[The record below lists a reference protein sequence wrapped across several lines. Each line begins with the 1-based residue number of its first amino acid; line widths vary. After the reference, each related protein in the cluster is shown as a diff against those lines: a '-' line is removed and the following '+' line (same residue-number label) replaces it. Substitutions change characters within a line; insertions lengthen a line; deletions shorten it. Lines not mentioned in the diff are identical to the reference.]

1 MTNLA
6 DLRIL
11 IADDHEVFRRGVRD
25 IIEEQPGWQ
34 VVAEAGN
41 GRQAVEMARE
51 LQPDIVVL
59 DISMPELNGLDAAR
73 QILQASPGC
82 EILILTLHDSEQLAE
97 EVLKAGVR
105 AYILKSDAAHDLV
118 AALSALQRHQPMFT
132 SKIAGMVLDGFLH
145 STRSAK
151 VSQVAVE
158 LTARERE
165 IVQLLAEGK
174 SNKEVARALGIS
186 VKTAETHRANVMHK
200 LGLHSTAELVR
211 YALRN
216 RIATE

>member
-1 MTNLA
+1 MPS
-6 DLRIL
+6 LRIL
-11 IADDHEVFRRGVRD
+11 IADDHEVFRRGVRGVL
-25 IIEEQPGWQ
+25 EEQPGWQ
-34 VVAEAGN
+34 VVGEAGN
-41 GRQAVEMARE
+41 GRRAVEMARE
-51 LQPDIVVL
+51 LQPDVVVL
-59 DISMPELNGLDAAR
+59 DISMPELNGLDATR
-73 QILQASPGC
+73 QILQVSPAS

-105 AYILKSDAAHDLV
+105 AYILKSDAAQDLV
-118 AALSALQRHQPMFT
+118 AAVSALQRHTPLFT
-132 SKIAGMVLDGFLH
+132 SKIAGMVLEGFLH
-145 STRSAK
+145 STKSSRSA
-151 VSQVAVE
+151 QIAVD

-174 SNKEVARALGIS
+174 SNKEVATTLGIS

-216 RIATE
+216 RIATD

>member
-1 MTNLA
+1 M
-6 DLRIL
+6 
-11 IADDHEVFRRGVRD
+11 V
-25 IIEEQPGWQ
+25 W
-34 VVAEAGN
+34 
-41 GRQAVEMARE
+41 
-51 LQPDIVVL
+51 
-59 DISMPELNGLDAAR
+59 DATR
-73 QILQASPGC
+73 QIMQVSPGS

-105 AYILKSDAAHDLV
+105 AYILKSDAAQDLV
-118 AALSALQRHQPMFT
+118 AAVSALQRHTPLFT
-132 SKIAGMVLDGFLH
+132 SKIAGMVLEGFLH
-145 STRSAK
+145 STKTSKGA
-151 VSQVAVE
+151 QMAVE

-174 SNKEVARALGIS
+174 SNKEVATILGIS

>member
-1 MTNLA
+1 MA
-6 DLRIL
+6 ELRIL

-25 IIEEQPGWQ
+25 VLEDQTGWQ
-34 VVAEAGN
+34 VVGEAAN
-41 GRQAVEMARE
+41 GRQAVDMARE

-59 DISMPELNGLDAAR
+59 DISMPELNGLDATR
-73 QILQASPGC
+73 QILQVSPGS

-97 EVLKAGVR
+97 EVLRAGVR
-105 AYILKSDAAHDLV
+105 AYILKSDAAQDLV
-118 AALSALQRHQPMFT
+118 SAVSALQRHMPLFT
-132 SKIAGMVLDGFLH
+132 SKIAGMVLEGFLH
-145 STRSAK
+145 STKSSK
-151 VSQVAVE
+151 GVQTVVE
-158 LTARERE
+158 LTGRERE

-174 SNKEVARALGIS
+174 SNKEVASTLGIS

>member
-1 MTNLA
+1 MA

-11 IADDHEVFRRGVRD
+11 IADDHEVFRRGVRGVL
-25 IIEEQPGWQ
+25 EEQPGWQ
-34 VVAEAGN
+34 VVGEAGN

-51 LQPDIVVL
+51 LQPDVVVL
-59 DISMPELNGLDAAR
+59 DISMPELNGLDATR
-73 QILQASPGC
+73 QIMQVSPGS

-105 AYILKSDAAHDLV
+105 AYILKSDAAQDLV
-118 AALSALQRHQPMFT
+118 AAVSALQRHTPLFT
-132 SKIAGMVLDGFLH
+132 SKIAGMVLEGFLH
-145 STRSAK
+145 STKTPKST
-151 VSQVAVE
+151 QMAVE

-174 SNKEVARALGIS
+174 SNKEVATILGIS

>member
-1 MTNLA
+1 MA

-11 IADDHEVFRRGVRD
+11 IADDHEVFRRGVRGVL
-25 IIEEQPGWQ
+25 EEQPGWQ
-34 VVAEAGN
+34 VVGEASN
-41 GRQAVEMARE
+41 GRLAVEMARE

-59 DISMPELNGLDAAR
+59 DISMPELNGLDAIR
-73 QILQASPGC
+73 QILQVSPAS

-105 AYILKSDAAHDLV
+105 AYILKSDAVQDLV
-118 AALSALQRHQPMFT
+118 AAVSALQRHAPLFT
-132 SKIAGMVLDGFLH
+132 SKIAGMVLEGFLQ
-145 STRSAK
+145 SAK
-151 VSQVAVE
+151 APKGTQMATE
-158 LTARERE
+158 LTSRERE

-174 SNKEVARALGIS
+174 SNKEVAATLGIS

>member
-1 MTNLA
+1 MA

-25 IIEEQPGWQ
+25 VLEDQPGWR
-34 VVAEAGN
+34 VIGEAGN

-59 DISMPELNGLDAAR
+59 DISMPELNSLDATR
-73 QILQASPGC
+73 QILQVSPGS

-105 AYILKSDAAHDLV
+105 AYILKSDAAQDLV
-118 AALSALQRHQPMFT
+118 AAVSALRRHTPLFT
-132 SKIAGMVLDGFLH
+132 SKIAGMVLEGFLH
-145 STRSAK
+145 STKSKGAPT
-151 VSQVAVE
+151 AVE
-158 LTARERE
+158 LTGRERE

-174 SNKEVARALGIS
+174 SNKEVATILGIS
-186 VKTAETHRANVMHK
+186 VKTAETHRANIMHK

>member
-1 MTNLA
+1 MA

-11 IADDHEVFRRGVRD
+11 IADDHEVFRRGVRGVL
-25 IIEEQPGWQ
+25 EEQPGWQ
-34 VVAEAGN
+34 VVGEAGN

-51 LQPDIVVL
+51 LQPDVVVL
-59 DISMPELNGLDAAR
+59 DISMPELNGLDATR
-73 QILQASPGC
+73 QIMQVSPGS

-105 AYILKSDAAHDLV
+105 AYILKSDAAQDLV
-118 AALSALQRHQPMFT
+118 AAVSALQRHTPLFT
-132 SKIAGMVLDGFLH
+132 SKIAGMVLEGFLH
-145 STRSAK
+145 STKTSKGA
-151 VSQVAVE
+151 QMAVE

-174 SNKEVARALGIS
+174 SNKEVATILGIS

>member
-1 MTNLA
+1 MA

-11 IADDHEVFRRGVRD
+11 IADDHEVFRRGVRGVL
-25 IIEEQPGWQ
+25 EEQPGWQ
-34 VVAEAGN
+34 VVGEAGN

-51 LQPDIVVL
+51 LQPDVVVL
-59 DISMPELNGLDAAR
+59 DISMPELNGLDATR
-73 QILQASPGC
+73 QILQVSPGS

-105 AYILKSDAAHDLV
+105 AYILKSDAAQDLV
-118 AALSALQRHQPMFT
+118 AAVSALQRHTPLFT
-132 SKIAGMVLDGFLH
+132 SKIAGMVLEGFLH
-145 STRSAK
+145 STKASKGA
-151 VSQVAVE
+151 QMAVE

-174 SNKEVARALGIS
+174 SNKEVATILGIS